1 MAESNE
7 MLGQGCICTIRN
19 HGRVIEFCPLHKA
32 APEMLK
38 ALENAITISQRASDF
53 LPGAWQG
60 IPANQGAVT
69 EYLERLRSFCRLP
82 LAAAR
87 SQEVGA

>member
-1 MAESNE
+1 MAEA
-7 MLGQGCICTIRN
+7 CTCAIRN
-19 HGRVIEFCPLHKA
+19 HGRVIEFCSMHKA

-69 EYLERLRSFCRLP
+69 EYLERLRSFCRQP

-87 SQEVGA
+87 SQEVG